1 MRWSTLIAML
11 AVGYLAV
18 LSSAA
23 VAQPASP
30 LPYANTQVEP
40 DQESSPL
47 GVATEDFKAVH
58 RLSSTVRGVRGADG
72 MVYWVSPDHRVL
84 TAYRGAQQVWQ
95 TPVADA
101 FRSQF
106 KDPKIE
112 QLIFASNT
120 IFVVVNK
127 KGFIEVDR
135 QSGSVSPTTVYSD
148 SEPGTKQPV
157 SAARRADPPNQTATV
172 NRVPTTPPVTR
183 SGHKVYT
190 YVEQMPQLPGGGGLP
205 ALVQTVQSKI
215 SYPKAVAGEALPRGR
230 AFITFVVDADG
241 TVQDATIV
249 KGLSTA
255 FDAAVVAAVKA
266 LPRFEPG
273 KQAGQPVAVAYILP
287 VEFKAKP

>member
-11 AVGYLAV
+11 AVGYFAV
-18 LSSAA
+18 LASAA
-23 VAQPASP
+23 VAQQASP

-58 RLSSTVRGVRGADG
+58 RLSSTVRGVRGTDG
-72 MVYWVSPDHRVL
+72 VVYWVSPDHRVL

-95 TPVADA
+95 TPVANA

-112 QLIFASNT
+112 QLIFTSNV
-120 IFVVVNK
+120 IFIVVNK

-135 QSGSVSPTTVYSD
+135 QSGNVSPATVYF
-148 SEPGTKQPV
+148 EPGTKQPV
-157 SAARRADPPNQTATV
+157 SAARPLDQPNQPVTV
-172 NRVPTTPPVTR
+172 NRVPTIPPVTR
-183 SGHKVYT
+183 SGHKIYT

-205 ALVQTVQSKI
+205 ALVQAVQSKI
-215 SYPKAVAGEALPRGR
+215 SYPKAVAGEAVPRGR

-241 TVQDATIV
+241 TVQNATIV
-249 KGLSTA
+249 KGMSTA
-255 FDAAVVAAVKA
+255 FDAAVVAAVKE

-273 KQAGQPVAVAYILP
+273 KQAGQPVAVVYTLP
-287 VEFKAKP
+287 VEFKTKP